1 MSRIGSHILGVI
13 DTVDAELL
21 VKLLETS
28 IGEITIEQSGD
39 EYGFW
44 KQDLLK
50 VFKTLAQESKVY
62 AIVTYRED

>member
-1 MSRIGSHILGVI
+1 MSRIGNHVLGVI

-28 IGEITIEQSGD
+28 IGEITIEQSG
-39 EYGFW
+39 EKYGFW
-44 KQDLLK
+44 KQDLLE
-50 VFKTLAQESKVY
+50 VFKTLVQEGKVY